1 MRKLIAVAAFAAAIA
16 ALIAI
21 PAAAKRAGSNGRIV
35 FARFDPAR
43 GDDFIYTANPDG
55 SHEQQ
60 LLSTGAEGPRW
71 SPDGTRIVVGPHDV
85 DNVSARIVNPDD
97 GSYRDVPNPNPDL
110 FFLPCNEP
118 WSPDGQ
124 RLTCEAFGNTD
135 QSVNGIYTLRAS
147 DGGGL
152 KRITRAEPDGEDC
165 AGDYSPNGKHLVFN
179 RANYAIGAFGL
190 FTVKL
195 DGSQLRQVTPTSSD
209 QFFVNS
215 APDCGSW
222 SPQGNEI
229 LFSAHA
235 PSDDRSTVWIVHS
248 DGTGLR
254 QVRIPGCGGLISDP
268 TSIGCFTPS
277 WSPDGRKI
285 VFVRRSAGQND
296 VYTVNADG
304 TGLSEVSGTPHD
316 EGGPPD
322 WGTHP
327 LLP

>member
-1 MRKLIAVAAFAAAIA
+1 MRRLLAFGFLAAGIAAIVAVAAAAN
-16 ALIAI
+16 
-21 PAAAKRAGSNGRIV
+21 PPGTNGRIV

-60 LLSTGAEGPRW
+60 LLPAGAEGPRW
-71 SPDGTRIVVGPHDV
+71 SRDGSRIAVDPHDV
-85 DNVSARIVNPDD
+85 DNISARIVNLDD

-124 RLTCEAFGNTD
+124 RLTCEAFGNDD

-152 KRITRAEPDGEDC
+152 ERVTAAEPDGEDC
-165 AGDYSPNGKHLVFN
+165 AGDYSPNGKRLVFL
-179 RANYAIGAFGL
+179 RANYATGAFAL
-190 FTVKL
+190 FTVRL
-195 DGSQLRQVTPTSSD
+195 DGSGLRQITPSSSD
-209 QFFVNS
+209 QFFINF
-215 APDCGSW
+215 DCGSW

-235 PSDDRSTVWIVHS
+235 PSDQRSTVWMIHS
-248 DGTGLR
+248 DGTGL
-254 QVRIPGCGGLISDP
+254 QQIPIPGCGGLISST
-268 TSIGCFTPS
+268 TSVGCFTPR
-277 WSPDGRKI
+277 WSPNGSEILFIRNQPGVGWDL
-285 VFVRRSAGQND
+285 
-296 VYTVNADG
+296 YTVNADG
-304 TGLSEVSGTPHD
+304 SGLVPAVTNPLND
-316 EGGPPD
+316 ESPD

-327 LLP
+327 ATP

>member
-1 MRKLIAVAAFAAAIA
+1 MHKSIAFVLLIAAVAAI
-16 ALIAI
+16 IAI
-21 PAAAKRAGSNGRIV
+21 PASANRGGSNGRIA
-35 FARFDPAR
+35 FTRFDPAR
-43 GDDFIYTANPDG
+43 GDDFVYTANPNG
-55 SHEQQ
+55 SQERQ
-60 LLSTGAEGPRW
+60 LLTTGAEGPRW
-71 SPDGTRIVVGPHDV
+71 SPDGTRVVVGPHDV
-85 DNVSARIVNPDD
+85 DKVSARIVNPDD

-110 FFLPCNEP
+110 FFLPCNGP

-124 RLTCEAFGNTD
+124 RLTCTAFGNTD
-135 QSVNGIYTLRAS
+135 ESVNGIYTLRSS

-152 KRITRAEPDGEDC
+152 ERITSDPGGEDC
-165 AGDYSPNGKHLVFN
+165 AGDYSPDGKRLVFL
-179 RANYAIGAFGL
+179 RANDTTFAL
-190 FTVKL
+190 LTVKV
-195 DGSQLRQVTPTSSD
+195 DGSDLRQITPVGSEE
-209 QFFVNS
+209 FFINFE
-215 APDCGSW
+215 CGNW
-222 SPQGNEI
+222 SPQGNNI

-235 PSDDRSTVWIVHS
+235 PSDHRSTVWLVHS

-254 QVRIPGCGGLISDP
+254 EIPIPGCGGPISDP
-268 TSIGCFTPS
+268 TSIGCFGAS

-304 TGLSEVSGTPHD
+304 TAPSVVSGTPLD